1 MNIREAIIKIVEDG
15 QNFEIYSKVCKVI
28 SVDKDLNTCDVEPL
42 DGDAGL
48 LDVKLT
54 ATEENQT
61 GLIVYPEID
70 SSVIVTFLDKDT
82 AFVSMCTEVEE
93 VVFNGGTNGG
103 LINIDTLILGLNKNN
118 AILTALIQGFSTF
131 VPVANDGGAA
141 LKTLMVSALSS
152 LQTGDFSAMEDEK
165 FKH

>member
-1 MNIREAIIKIVEDG
+1 MYLWLV
-15 QNFEIYSKVCKVI
+15 
-28 SVDKDLNTCDVEPL
+28 SVDKYLNTCDVDPL

-54 ATEENQT
+54 ATEGNQT
-61 GLIVYPEID
+61 GFIVYPEID

-82 AFVSMCTEVEE
+82 AFISMCTEVEE

-103 LINIDTLILGLNKNN
+103 LINIDTLILELNKNN

-131 VPVANDGGAA
+131 VPVTNDGGAA

>member
-1 MNIREAIIKIVEDG
+1 MNIRESIIKIVEDG
-15 QNFEIYSKVCKVI
+15 QNSEVYSKVCKVI
-28 SVDKDLNTCDVEPL
+28 SIDKDLNICDVEPL

-54 ATEENQT
+54 ATEGNQT
-61 GLIVYPEID
+61 GFIVYPEID

-103 LINIDTLILGLNKNN
+103 LINIDTLILELNKNN

-131 VPVANDGGAA
+131 VPVTNDGGAA

>member
-1 MNIREAIIKIVEDG
+1 MNIRESIIKIVEDG
-15 QNFEIYSKVCKVI
+15 QNSEVYSKVCKVI
-28 SVDKDLNTCDVEPL
+28 SIDKDLNICDVEPL

-54 ATEENQT
+54 ATEGNQT
-61 GLIVYPEID
+61 GFIVYPEID

-82 AFVSMCTEVEE
+82 AFISMCTEVEE

-103 LINIDTLILGLNKNN
+103 LINIDTLILELNKNN

-131 VPVANDGGAA
+131 VPVVNDGGAA